1 MRKFWESIY
10 RPNYIN
16 GYNPFIINNMNKAI
30 ERVVEA
36 INNREKIVLYGRC
49 DVDGICGISSLML
62 ILKYLN
68 ADVEYCI
75 EECNLGEHEITEE
88 IIENKIHFLGADL
101 LISVGCGL
109 ASQKEENLCEKLG
122 IDLIIMENKKEHNVY
137 RSIYINPK
145 QKECSY
151 RYKNLSNSGL
161 TFKFMQ
167 AIAIYYNMKRIN
179 KYLDLILI
187 GSHSCKVEK
196 HGENGVFLK
205 EGVRF
210 LENTNNYGLR
220 EIIKYL
226 NIIKI
231 DESALDSII
240 EMITPS
246 KNAVGKTDNARIVV
260 ELLTTTNKYRAEQ
273 ITKFISNEKNR

>member
-75 EECNLGEHEITEE
+75 EECNLGEHNIDNE
-88 IIENKIHFLGADL
+88 IIKNKIHFLGADL
-101 LISVGCGL
+101 LITVGCGL
-109 ASQKEENLCEKLG
+109 ASNEEEEYAKKLG
-122 IDLIIMENKKEHNVY
+122 IDLIIIENKKEHNNY
-137 RSIYINPK
+137 KSIYINPK
-145 QKECSY
+145 KKECSY
-151 RYKNLSNSGL
+151 RYKSLSNCGV

-179 KYLDLILI
+179 KYLDLVLI
-187 GSHSCKVEK
+187 GSYSCNVEK

-205 EGVRF
+205 EGIRF

-220 EIIKYL
+220 AIIKYL
-226 NIIKI
+226 KISKI
-231 DESALDSII
+231 DEDSIDSII
-240 EMITPS
+240 DMITPL

-260 ELLTTTNKYRAEQ
+260 ELLTTNNRYRAEQ
-273 ITKFISNEKNR
+273 ITKFINNEKNR